1 MNDDQVITLSYS
13 IKESELEE
21 EVSRIYDKALKKIF
35 SMGRD
40 VPELPDHTLTYQ
52 TLDSIQSIGQELS
65 EIRRLLSNVENIVT
79 QFLEHKS
86 GAFAQPAREPQIVET
101 NHEETDMDA
110 LSKISSPFEQQ
121 RRLAKELQ
129 KHESPT
135 KGHKQ

>member
-1 MNDDQVITLSYS
+1 MNNDQVITLSYS

-21 EVSRIYDKALKKIF
+21 EVSRIYNKALEKIF

-40 VPELPDHTLTYQ
+40 VPDLPSHTLTDQ
-52 TLDSIQSIGQELS
+52 TLDSVQNIGEQLS
-65 EIRRLLSNVENIVT
+65 EIRRLLSNVENIVS

-86 GAFAQPAREPQIVET
+86 GTFAQPAQEPQMEET
-101 NHEETDMDA
+101 NNEEAGMDA

-129 KHESPT
+129 KHESTT